1 MAKKEILDN
10 LVPEG
15 IKVVVGEKSYSIG
28 GLSIRQTIQL
38 IKEVVRVIV
47 RLGDADLTKLQS
59 GETNMEDLLI
69 FFDFLNE
76 DEVAKI
82 IGIMLDEEDGL
93 FLKKNLILETITE
106 ILAAVCEKNDI
117 EKILKNVQR
126 MVKAVQQQRKTS
138 SPSLPG

>member
-1 MAKKEILDN
+1 MAKEILDN

-15 IKVVVGEKSYSIG
+15 IEVVVGKKSYGIS
-28 GLSIRQTIQL
+28 GLSIKQTMQL
-38 IKEVVRVIV
+38 IKEIMRVIV

-59 GETNMEDLLI
+59 GETNVEDLLV

-76 DEVAKI
+76 DEVAKV
-82 IGIMLDEEDGL
+82 IGIMLSEGDSR
-93 FLKKNLILETITE
+93 FLKKNLNLETITE
-106 ILAAVCEKNDI
+106 ILAAVCEKNNI

-126 MVKAVQQQRKTS
+126 MVKTIKQQRKTS